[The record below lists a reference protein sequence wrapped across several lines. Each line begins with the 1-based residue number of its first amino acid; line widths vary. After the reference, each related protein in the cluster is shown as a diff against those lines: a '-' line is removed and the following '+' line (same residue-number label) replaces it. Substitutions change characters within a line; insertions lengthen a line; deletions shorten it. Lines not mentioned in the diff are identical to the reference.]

1 MNLVLRLRFGEM
13 ERDQM
18 QGLSSI
24 KNTAS
29 LLYFIG
35 NTSKLREH
43 LVMTLVLNYLR
54 NQIVVLVNY

>member
-29 LLYFIG
+29 LLYIIG
-35 NTSKLREH
+35 NTFKLRGY
-43 LVMTLVLNYLR
+43 LVKSLILNYLR
-54 NQIVVLVNY
+54 NQIVVLVNH